1 MFQAAEG
8 EGDEEEEKPEEE
20 MTPEEL
26 EAKRAK
32 EAEKAR
38 PKHLFIP
45 EVVWDPKIN
54 FFDVP
59 KLGSYLAVELKYQ
72 SCQFEDA
79 FDKAYREHLSCKEK
93 RLEQKVEREEFEKE

>member
-1 MFQAAEG
+1 MGELIRPKKEIAEDAGENDHIDDEAAQMIKYIHAPECMQGKTLTQEQGRTHEVFQAAEG

-45 EVVWDPKIN
+45 EVV
-54 FFDVP
+54 
-59 KLGSYLAVELKYQ
+59 
-72 SCQFEDA
+72 
-79 FDKAYREHLSCKEK
+79 
-93 RLEQKVEREEFEKE
+93 